1 MELAQTYEK
10 VNPDDTRWPY
20 IFYYPFATGAQTASP
35 YLRTF
40 LSNRKNASFAEEQKF
55 CP

>member
-20 IFYYPFATGAQTASP
+20 IFYYLFVTGTQSSVSLP
-35 YLRTF
+35 E
-40 LSNRKNASFAEEQKF
+40 NIPQ
-55 CP
+55 